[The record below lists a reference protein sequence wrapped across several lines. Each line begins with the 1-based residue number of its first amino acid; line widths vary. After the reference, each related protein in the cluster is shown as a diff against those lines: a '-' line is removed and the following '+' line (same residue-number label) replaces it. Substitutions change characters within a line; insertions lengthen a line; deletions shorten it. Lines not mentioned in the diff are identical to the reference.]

1 MAIDPESSLAEIV
14 DESPGSARIFE
25 GRGLDYCCHGDRSL
39 GVACDEAG
47 IDSAELL
54 DELATLGS
62 EPSAEWT
69 AMGPVELADHIEAT
83 HHAFLHTELPRLAA
97 LAAKVESVHGERHP
111 ELVDVATTFGG
122 LKSELEPH
130 LAEEEQV
137 LFPAI
142 RQSSVDDGVTEG
154 DGVTA
159 GIADLVAKLEDEHDS
174 AGALLA
180 HLRAATG
187 SFTVP
192 ADGCASYQA
201 LYEGLAGL
209 EADTHLHVHKENNIL
224 FPAVTLR

>member
-1 MAIDPESSLAEIV
+1 MVVDQDRTLAEIV

-39 GVACDEAG
+39 AVACDEAG

-111 ELVDVATTFGG
+111 ELADVAATFGG

-130 LAEEEQV
+130 LAEEERV

-142 RQSSVDDGVTEG
+142 RQTAVDDGVTEG
-154 DGVTA
+154 T
-159 GIADLVAKLEDEHDS
+159 ADLIAKLEDEHDS

-187 SFTVP
+187 NFLVP

-209 EADTHLHVHKENNIL
+209 ETDTHLHVHKENNVL
-224 FPAVTLR
+224 FPAVTRG